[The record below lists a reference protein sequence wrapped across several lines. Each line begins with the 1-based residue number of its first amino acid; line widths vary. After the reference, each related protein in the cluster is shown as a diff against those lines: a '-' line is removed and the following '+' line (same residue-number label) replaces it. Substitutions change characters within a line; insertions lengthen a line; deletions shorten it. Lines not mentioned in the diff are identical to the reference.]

1 MGRLMMSTAIFDL
14 ETDGLLDEV
23 TTIHCLVFY
32 DVEEKKLYSFIP
44 SKVNEGLVK
53 LETYDTLVGH
63 NIIGY
68 DIPVVEKLH
77 PHIKLSDNV
86 VDTLILSK
94 LAYYNM
100 HAVDEQRDIPPN
112 LKGRYSL
119 EAWGHR
125 LGDNKGDYGEQE
137 NAWDTYTNEMLEYCE
152 QDVKLTVKLYKKLLT
167 KDWLP
172 AGALRIE
179 QEFAKVITEQT
190 IAGWEFDVDKAQR
203 LHVELMRDKE
213 EIEKELYE
221 TFKPKYIYKG
231 EKHYARSPFNRL
243 GVAHWYNS
251 AVEYTPFNPAS
262 RAHIALWLGD
272 LYGWKPKMSEKGN
285 PIVDSDVL
293 SKLKYP
299 EAQLLVKFFDINK
312 LIGMVAE
319 GNNAWLKLVGSDGR
333 IHGQLDTVGAVTGR
347 CTHRKPNVAQTPS
360 GRAFKGKEC
369 RELFKAKPGY
379 RIVGVDA
386 SGLEL
391 RMLAHYMAKW
401 DKGSYGKQ
409 VLEGDIH
416 CVNGIA
422 AGLMEADWVAH
433 SPEWEKGRG
442 QAKTFIYAF
451 LYGAG
456 DGKIGSIVGGKAK
469 EGKALKAKFFKTL
482 PALEKLITSVT
493 KSASKGYITGLTGRR
508 LYIRSPHAA
517 LNTLLQSAGA
527 YVMKYY
533 TVALYSNLKGYDATM
548 VGNIHDEVQM
558 EVLETQVDEV
568 KKIAEASFAEVTDLL
583 NFRIKLEGEAQD
595 GETWYDTH

>member
-1 MGRLMMSTAIFDL
+1 MTTAIFDL
-14 ETDGLLDEV
+14 ETNGLLDEV
-23 TTIHCLVFY
+23 HTIHCLVLY
-32 DVEEKKLYSFIP
+32 DLEQKELRSFPPHKID
-44 SKVNEGLVK
+44 EGLE
-53 LETYDTLVGH
+53 LLSQYDTLVGH

-68 DIPVVEKLH
+68 DIPVIRKLY
-77 PHIKLSDNV
+77 PNVTLSDTV

-100 HAVDEQRDIPPN
+100 HSIDEQSEIPSN

-119 EAWGHR
+119 EAWGYR
-125 LGDNKGDYGEQE
+125 LNDNKGDFGKQE
-137 NAWDTYTNEMLEYCE
+137 DAWDVYTPEMLSYCE
-152 QDVKLTVKLYKKLLT
+152 QDVKLSVKLYKKLLT
-167 KDWLP
+167 KKWLP
-172 AGALRIE
+172 DEALRIE
-179 QEFAKVITEQT
+179 QEFAKIITEQT
-190 IAGWEFDVDKAQR
+190 IAGWEFDVDKAQK

-213 EIEKELYE
+213 AIEKELYA

-231 EKHYARSPFNRL
+231 EKNYARTPFNRL
-243 GVAHWYNS
+243 GVAHWTNS
-251 AVEYTPFNPAS
+251 EVVYTTFNPAS
-262 RAHIALWLGD
+262 RHHIALWLGD
-272 LYGWKPKMSEKGN
+272 LYGWKPKKSEKGN
-285 PIVDSDVL
+285 PIVDSKVL
-293 SKLKYP
+293 SKLKWS

-319 GNNAWLKLVGSDGR
+319 GNNAWLKLVGDDDR
-333 IHGQLDTVGAVTGR
+333 IHGQLDTLGAVTGR

-369 RELFKAKPGY
+369 RELFKAKKGY

-401 DKGSYGKQ
+401 DKGAYGKQ

-416 CVNGIA
+416 TVNQEA
-422 AGLMEADWVAH
+422 AGLDT
-433 SPEWEKGRG
+433 RD

-456 DGKIGSIVGGKAK
+456 DAKIGSIVGGKAK
-469 EGKALKAKFFKTL
+469 EGKELKTKFFKTL
-482 PALEKLITSVT
+482 PALEKLITAVT
-493 KSASKGYITGLTGRR
+493 KSATKGYVTGLTGRR
-508 LYIRSPHAA
+508 LYIRSPHSA
-517 LNTLLQSAGA
+517 LNSLLQSAGA

-533 TVALYSNLKGYDATM
+533 TVALYNNLKGYDVQM

-558 EVLETQVDEV
+558 EVLESQVDEV

-583 NFRIKLEGEAQD
+583 DFRIKLEGEAQD
-595 GETWYDTH
+595 GTTWYDTH

>member
-1 MGRLMMSTAIFDL
+1 MMKTAIFDL
-14 ETDGLLDEV
+14 ETNGLLDEV
-23 TTIHCLVFY
+23 HTIHCLVYY
-32 DVEEKKLYSFIP
+32 DLEQKQLHSFDYDG
-44 SKVNEGLVK
+44 VVDGLIQ
-53 LETYDTLVGH
+53 LGEYDTLVGH

-68 DIPVVEKLH
+68 DIPVIRKLY
-77 PHIKLSDNV
+77 PDVRLTDNV

-100 HAVDEQRDIPPN
+100 HSIDEQKDIPSN
-112 LKGRYSL
+112 LKGRHSL
-119 EAWGHR
+119 ESWGYR
-125 LGDNKGDYGEQE
+125 LNDNKGDFGKQE
-137 NAWDTYTNEMLEYCE
+137 GAWDNYTPEMLEYCE
-152 QDVKLTVKLYKKLLT
+152 QDVKLSVKLYRKLRK

-172 AGALRIE
+172 AEALRIE
-179 QEFAKVITEQT
+179 QEFAKIMVEQT
-190 IAGWEFDVDKAQR
+190 ITGWEFDVEKAQR
-203 LHVELMRDKE
+203 LHVELMQDKE
-213 EIEKELYE
+213 VIEKELYE

-231 EKHYARSPFNRL
+231 EKHYARVPFNRL
-243 GVAHWYNS
+243 GVAHWHNS
-251 AVEYTPFNPAS
+251 AVDYTPFNPAS
-262 RAHIALWLGD
+262 RQHIALWLGD

-285 PIVDSDVL
+285 PIVDSAVL

-299 EAQLLVKFFDINK
+299 EAHLLVKFFDINK

-319 GNNAWLKLVGSDGR
+319 GNNAWLKLVGNDDR

-369 RELFKAKPGY
+369 RELFIAKKGY
-379 RIVGVDA
+379 SIVGVDA

-401 DKGSYGKQ
+401 DKGAYGKQ

-416 CVNGIA
+416 TVNQNA
-422 AGLMEADWVAH
+422 AGLDT
-433 SPEWEKGRG
+433 RD

-469 EGKALKAKFFKTL
+469 EGKALKAKFFETL

-493 KSASKGYITGLTGRR
+493 KSAAKGYINGLTGRR

-533 TVALYSNLKGYDATM
+533 TVALYNNLKEYDATM
-548 VGNIHDEVQM
+548 VGNIHDEVQL
-558 EVLETQVDEV
+558 EVLDSQVDEV
-568 KKIAEASFAEVTDLL
+568 KKIAEASFAEVTALL
-583 NFRIKLEGEAQD
+583 GFRIKLEGEAQN
-595 GETWYDTH
+595 GQTWYDTH

>member
-1 MGRLMMSTAIFDL
+1 MKTAIFDL
-14 ETDGLLDEV
+14 ETNGLLDEV
-23 TTIHCLVFY
+23 QTIHCLVYY
-32 DVEEKKLYSFIP
+32 DLEQKQLHSFDYAD
-44 SKVNEGLVK
+44 VVDGLIQ
-53 LETYDTLVGH
+53 LGEYDTLVGH

-68 DIPVVEKLH
+68 DIPVIRKLY
-77 PHIKLSDNV
+77 PDVQLTDNV

-100 HAVDEQRDIPPN
+100 HSIDEQKDIPSN
-112 LKGRYSL
+112 LKGRHSL
-119 EAWGHR
+119 EAWGYR
-125 LGDNKGDYGEQE
+125 LNDNKGDFGKQE
-137 NAWDTYTNEMLEYCE
+137 DAWDNYTPEMLEYCE
-152 QDVKLTVKLYKKLLT
+152 QDVKLSVKLYRKLLK

-172 AGALRIE
+172 AEALRIE
-179 QEFAKVITEQT
+179 QEFAKIMVEQT
-190 IAGWEFDVDKAQR
+190 ITGWKFDVDKAQR
-203 LHVELMRDKE
+203 LHVELMQDKE
-213 EIEKELYE
+213 AIEKELYE
-221 TFKPKYIYKG
+221 TFKPKYLYKG
-231 EKHYARSPFNRL
+231 EKHYARAPFNRL

-262 RAHIALWLGD
+262 RQHIALWLGD

-285 PIVDSDVL
+285 PIVDSVVL

-299 EAQLLVKFFDINK
+299 EAKLLVKFFDINK

-319 GNNAWLKLVGSDGR
+319 GNNAWLKLVGNDDR

-369 RELFKAKPGY
+369 RELFVAKKGY
-379 RIVGVDA
+379 SIVGVDA

-401 DKGSYGKQ
+401 DKGAYGKQ

-416 CVNGIA
+416 TVNQNA
-422 AGLMEADWVAH
+422 AGLDT
-433 SPEWEKGRG
+433 RD

-469 EGKALKAKFFKTL
+469 EGKALKDKFFETL

-493 KSASKGYITGLTGRR
+493 KSAAKGYITGLTGRR

-533 TVALYSNLKGYDATM
+533 TVALYNNLKEYDATM
-548 VGNIHDEVQM
+548 VGNIHDEVQL
-558 EVLETQVDEV
+558 EVLDSQVDEV
-568 KKIAEASFAEVTDLL
+568 KKIAEASFAEVTALL
-583 NFRIKLEGEAQD
+583 DFRIKLEGEAQD
-595 GETWYDTH
+595 GQSWYDTH

>member
-1 MGRLMMSTAIFDL
+1 MTRTAIFDL
-14 ETDGLLDEV
+14 ETNGLLDEV
-23 TTIHCLVFY
+23 HTIHCLVYY
-32 DVEEKKLYSFIP
+32 DVEEKKLHSFPP
-44 SKVNEGLVK
+44 SSVYEGLVELSK
-53 LETYDTLVGH
+53 YDTLVGQ

-68 DIPVVEKLH
+68 DIPVVAKLH
-77 PHIKLSDNV
+77 PEIKLSEDV

-100 HAVDEQRDIPPN
+100 HQIDEQTDIPPR

-119 EAWGHR
+119 KAWGYR
-125 LGDNKGDYGEQE
+125 FSDNKGDYGEQE
-137 NAWDTYTNEMLEYCE
+137 DAWDTYTPEMLSYCE
-152 QDVKLTVKLYKKLLT
+152 QDVKLTYKLYKKLLT
-167 KDWLP
+167 KKWLP
-172 AGALRIE
+172 AEALRIE
-179 QEFAKVITEQT
+179 QEFAKIITKQT
-190 IAGWEFDVDKAQR
+190 ITGWEFDVESAQK

-213 EIEKELYE
+213 EIETELYE

-231 EKHYARSPFNRL
+231 EKAYAKAPFNRL
-243 GVAHWYNS
+243 GVAHWHNS

-262 RAHIALWLGD
+262 RNHIALWLGD
-272 LYGWKPKMSEKGN
+272 LYGWKPKLSEKGN
-285 PIVDSDVL
+285 PIVDSVVL
-293 SKLKYP
+293 SKLKWS
-299 EAQLLVKFFDINK
+299 EAHLLVRFFDINK

-319 GNNAWLKLVGSDGR
+319 GNNAWLKLVGADNR
-333 IHGQLDTVGAVTGR
+333 IHGQLDTLGAVTGR

-360 GRAFKGKEC
+360 SRAFRGSEC
-369 RELFKAKPGY
+369 RRLFKARTGY

-401 DKGSYGKQ
+401 DKGEYGKK
-409 VLEGDIH
+409 VLEEDIH
-416 CVNGIA
+416 TVNQEA
-422 AGLMEADWVAH
+422 AGLATRD
-433 SPEWEKGRG
+433 

-469 EGKALKAKFFKTL
+469 EGKALKAKFFETL

-493 KSASKGYITGLTGRR
+493 KSAAKGYITGLTGRR

-533 TVALYSNLKGYDATM
+533 TVALYNNLKDYDAIM

-558 EVLETQVDEV
+558 EVLESQVDEV
-568 KKIAEASFAEVTDLL
+568 KKIAEASFAEVTNIL

>member
-1 MGRLMMSTAIFDL
+1 MKTAIFDL
-14 ETDGLLDEV
+14 ETNGLLDEV
-23 TTIHCLVFY
+23 QTIHCLVYY
-32 DVEEKKLYSFIP
+32 DLEQKQLHSFDYAD
-44 SKVNEGLVK
+44 VLDGLIQ
-53 LETYDTLVGH
+53 LGEYDTLVGH

-68 DIPVVEKLH
+68 DIPVIRKLY
-77 PHIKLSDNV
+77 PDVQLTDNV

-100 HAVDEQRDIPPN
+100 HSIDEQKDIPSN
-112 LKGRYSL
+112 LKGRHSL
-119 EAWGHR
+119 EAWGYR
-125 LGDNKGDYGEQE
+125 LNDNKGDFGKQE
-137 NAWDTYTNEMLEYCE
+137 DAWDNYTPEMLEYCE
-152 QDVKLTVKLYKKLLT
+152 QDVKLSVKLYRKLLK

-172 AGALRIE
+172 AEALRIE
-179 QEFAKVITEQT
+179 QEFAKIMVEQT
-190 IAGWEFDVDKAQR
+190 ITGWKFDVDKAQR
-203 LHVELMRDKE
+203 LHVELMQDKE
-213 EIEKELYE
+213 AIEKELYE
-221 TFKPKYIYKG
+221 TFKPKYLYKG
-231 EKHYARSPFNRL
+231 EKHYARAPFNRL

-262 RAHIALWLGD
+262 RQHIALWLGD

-285 PIVDSDVL
+285 PIVDSVVL

-299 EAQLLVKFFDINK
+299 EAKLLVKFFDINK

-319 GNNAWLKLVGSDGR
+319 GNNAWLKLVGNDDR

-369 RELFKAKPGY
+369 RELFVAKKGY
-379 RIVGVDA
+379 SIVGVDA

-401 DKGSYGKQ
+401 DKGAYGKQ

-416 CVNGIA
+416 TVNQNA
-422 AGLMEADWVAH
+422 AGLDT
-433 SPEWEKGRG
+433 RD

-469 EGKALKAKFFKTL
+469 EGKALKDKFFETL

-493 KSASKGYITGLTGRR
+493 KSAAKGYITGLTGRR

-533 TVALYSNLKGYDATM
+533 TVALYNNLKEYDATM
-548 VGNIHDEVQM
+548 VGNIHDEVQL
-558 EVLETQVDEV
+558 EVLDSQVDEV
-568 KKIAEASFAEVTDLL
+568 KKIAEASFAEVTALL
-583 NFRIKLEGEAQD
+583 DFRIKLEGEAQD
-595 GETWYDTH
+595 GQSWYDTH

>member
-1 MGRLMMSTAIFDL
+1 MMSTAIFDL
-14 ETDGLLDEV
+14 ETNGLLDEV
-23 TTIHCLVFY
+23 HTIHCMVIY
-32 DVEEKKLYSFIP
+32 AVEEQHFYSFKPWQIRQGLEIL
-44 SKVNEGLVK
+44 SKF
-53 LETYDTLVGH
+53 DTLVGH

-68 DIPVVEKLH
+68 DIPVIRKLY
-77 PHIKLSDNV
+77 PNISLSDTV

-100 HAVDEQRDIPPN
+100 HTMDECRNISPR
-112 LKGRYSL
+112 LKGRHSL
-119 EAWGHR
+119 KAWGAR
-125 LGDNKGDYGEQE
+125 LDFYKGDYGEQE
-137 NAWDTYTNEMLEYCE
+137 DAWDSYNEDMLIYCK
-152 QDVKLTVKLYKKLLT
+152 QDVKLTYKVWKKLLT
-167 KDWLP
+167 KEWVPDE
-172 AGALRIE
+172 ALRIE

-190 IAGWEFDVDKAQR
+190 ITGWLFDVDKAQK

-213 EIEKELYE
+213 DIEKELYE

-231 EKHYARSPFNRL
+231 EKNYARVPFNRL
-243 GVAHWYNS
+243 GVAHWKNS
-251 AVEYTPFNPAS
+251 SVEYTPFNPAS
-262 RAHIALWLGD
+262 RQHIALWLGD

-285 PIVDSDVL
+285 PIVDSNVL
-293 SKLKYP
+293 SKLKWN
-299 EAQLLVKFFDINK
+299 EAKLLVRFFDINK

-319 GNNAWLKLVGSDGR
+319 GNNAWLKLVGGDDR
-333 IHGQLDTVGAVTGR
+333 IHGQLDTLGAVTGR
-347 CTHRKPNVAQTPS
+347 CTHRKPNIAQTPS
-360 GRAFKGKEC
+360 SRAFRGKEC
-369 RELFKAKPGY
+369 RELFKAKKGY

-409 VLEGDIH
+409 VLEDDIH
-416 CVNGIA
+416 RVNGIA
-422 AGLMEADWVAH
+422 AGLMQEDWVKG
-433 SPEWEKGRG
+433 SPEYEKGRG

-482 PALEKLITSVT
+482 PALEKLINSVT
-493 KSASKGYITGLTGRR
+493 KSAEKGYITGLTGRR

-533 TVALYSNLKGYDATM
+533 TVALYNNLKEYDATM

-558 EVLETQVDEV
+558 EVLESQVDEV
-568 KKIAEASFAEVTDLL
+568 KKIAEASFAEVTSLL

-595 GETWYDTH
+595 GETWYNTH